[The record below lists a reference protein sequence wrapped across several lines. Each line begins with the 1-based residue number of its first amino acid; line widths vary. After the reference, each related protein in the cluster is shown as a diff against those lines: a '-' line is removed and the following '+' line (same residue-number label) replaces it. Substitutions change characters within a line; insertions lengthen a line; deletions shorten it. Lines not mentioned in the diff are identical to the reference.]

1 MYHATPFLEVKDQAM
16 RSHFAQLD
24 CTRSTLFA
32 CALLS
37 SVLLSGCG
45 SFGFPGVYRINVE
58 QGNIV
63 TQEMLDQLKPG
74 MTRRQVRY
82 VLGTPLIED
91 PFHTDRWEYMYLL
104 RNGRNTLAERRLTV
118 FFEGDKLIHFTSS
131 VPPSSEVAES
141 AETEAEEGPAEESD
155 AG

>member
-1 MYHATPFLEVKDQAM
+1 M
-16 RSHFAQLD
+16 RSPFTQDSRTSSCANG
-24 CTRSTLFA
+24 CARSALYVS
-32 CALLS
+32 ALLS
-37 SVLLSGCG
+37 LVLLSGCG
-45 SFGFPGVYRINVE
+45 NFGFPGVYRINVE

-63 TQEMLDQLKPG
+63 TVEMLDQLKPG

-118 FFEGDKLIHFTSS
+118 FFEGDKLTHFTSS
-131 VPPSSEVAES
+131 VPPSSEVAERADS
-141 AETEAEEGPAEESD
+141 ETDGEAGSETEESD

>member
-1 MYHATPFLEVKDQAM
+1 M
-16 RSHFAQLD
+16 
-24 CTRSTLFA
+24 RSTLA
-32 CALLS
+32 HDTRIRQALGLSALLLM
-37 SVLLSGCG
+37 VLLAGC
-45 SFGFPGVYRINVE
+45 SSWGFPGVYRINVE

-63 TQEMLDQLKPG
+63 TMEMLDQLKPG

-91 PFHTDRWEYMYLL
+91 PFHTDRWEYMYLI
-104 RNGRNTLAERRLTV
+104 RNGQNTLAERRLTV

-141 AETEAEEGPAEESD
+141 AEPEAAETDSD